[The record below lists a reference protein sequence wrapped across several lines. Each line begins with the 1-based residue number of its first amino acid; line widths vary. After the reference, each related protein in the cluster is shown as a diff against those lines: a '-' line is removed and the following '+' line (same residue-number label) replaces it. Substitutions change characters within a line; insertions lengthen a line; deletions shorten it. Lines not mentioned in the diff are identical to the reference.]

1 MRASALTGVAAAMT
15 ALAVV
20 ISGCGSD
27 TRTATETSS
36 KTETSKADKATA
48 TSKKPKVTKTSEA
61 PAAGPNPTIATYIQE
76 NNIQEVGIKMG
87 DPTAPAV
94 NLPIPPDWMPLT
106 TQDGAP
112 EWAYG
117 MIVNNL
123 PQYQADPPNVVA
135 IMSKLVGNVDP
146 DQIIALAP
154 GELQNLPDYDG
165 GTGEQSTLA
174 EYPAV
179 VLGGTYTRD
188 GATRFIAQKT
198 VLIPAPDGQYVLQL
212 NVDGPEDAR
221 DVLNAATE
229 AIDKDTTI
237 G

>member
-20 ISGCGSD
+20 LSGCGSD
-27 TRTATETSS
+27 TKTATESSS
-36 KTETSKADKATA
+36 KTETSKADKTTT

-61 PAAGPNPTIATYIQE
+61 PTAGPNPTIATYISE
-76 NNIQEVGIKMG
+76 NNIQEIGIKMG

-94 NLPIPPDWMPLT
+94 NLPIPPDWMPLSQ
-106 TQDGAP
+106 QDGAP
-112 EWAYG
+112 DWAYG
-117 MIVNNL
+117 MIVNTL
-123 PQYQADPPNVVA
+123 PEYEADPPNVIA

-154 GELQNLPDYDG
+154 GELKNLPDYDG
-165 GTGEQSTLA
+165 GDGEPSTLA
-174 EYPAV
+174 DYPAV

-212 NVDGPEDAR
+212 NVDGPEEAR
-221 DVLNAATE
+221 DTLNAVTE
-229 AIDKDTTI
+229 SIDNETTI

>member
-1 MRASALTGVAAAMT
+1 MRASAITGVAAAMT

-20 ISGCGSD
+20 LAGCGSD
-27 TRTATETSS
+27 TKTATESSS
-36 KTETSKADKATA
+36 KTETSTKADKTTS

-61 PAAGPNPTIATYIQE
+61 PVAGPNPTIATYIQE

-87 DPTAPAV
+87 DPEAPPV
-94 NLPIPPDWMPLT
+94 NLPVPDGWTPLSPEE
-106 TQDGAP
+106 AP
-112 EWAYG
+112 DWAYG
-117 MIVNNL
+117 AIVYTA
-123 PQYQADPPNVVA
+123 PEYEADPPNVIA
-135 IMSKLVGNVDP
+135 IMSKLIGDVDP

-165 GTGEQSTLA
+165 GTGEPSTLA
-174 EYPAV
+174 EYPAT

-198 VLIPAPDGQYVLQL
+198 VLIPAPDGLYVLQL

-221 DVLNAATE
+221 DILNAATE
-229 AIDKDTTI
+229 AIDNETTI

>member
-1 MRASALTGVAAAMT
+1 MRASSLTGVAAAMT

-20 ISGCGSD
+20 LSGCGSD
-27 TRTATETSS
+27 TKTATESSS
-36 KTETSKADKATA
+36 KTETSSEADKTTE

-87 DPTAPAV
+87 DPSAPPV
-94 NLPIPPDWMPLT
+94 NLPVPPGWTVVAPEE
-106 TQDGAP
+106 AP

-117 MIVNNL
+117 AIVNTE
-123 PQYQADPPNVVA
+123 PEWADDQPNVIA
-135 IMSKLVGNVDP
+135 IMSKLVGDVDP
-146 DQIIALAP
+146 DQIVALAP
-154 GELQNLPDYDG
+154 GELMNLPDYDG
-165 GTGEQSTLA
+165 GEGEASTLA
-174 EYPAV
+174 EFPAV

-188 GATRFIAQKT
+188 GETRFIAQKT

-221 DVLNAATE
+221 DVLNAVTE
-229 AIDKDTTI
+229 TIDNETTI